1 MHTISTPAAICV
13 LALGLCA
20 VSQSG
25 HAAEAQVG
33 VRTFAWDTPSGVP
46 FIVNT
51 DGSPATGFAVASRS
65 VTAVAGNSS
74 SSAQASADALSGAVR
89 EKLDADVA
97 ASQYIIGRNAGGSS
111 SASMTGSINLVGPAP
126 PGLATFTASL
136 DGSYDISTPAPF
148 NYPSIDNSVAMFYT
162 FQVGDSPQFNNNNQA
177 SYFFCCSPGTF
188 SIPFSWTQLVNA
200 GDSILFDLYLK
211 TDVSAVAGFSH
222 FDASNTF
229 KITGVDLPPGYS
241 FTSDSDGFLSQ
252 FGSQTPPASV
262 PEPESALLLGLGL
275 VLMTVT
281 QRRQWT
287 GARRTHVLTRT

>member
-1 MHTISTPAAICV
+1 MNTLSTPAAICV
-13 LALGLCA
+13 LALGLSA

-33 VRTFAWDTPSGVP
+33 VRTFASDVPSGVP

-65 VTAVAGNSS
+65 VTAVAGDSS

-89 EKLDADVA
+89 EKLDANVA
-97 ASQYIIGRNAGGSS
+97 ASKFIIGRNAGGSS
-111 SASMTGSINLVGPAP
+111 SASMRGSINLVGPAA

-148 NYPSIDNSVAMFYT
+148 NYPSADNSVAMFYT
-162 FQVGDSPQFNNNNQA
+162 FQVGDSPQFNNNQA

-200 GDSILFDLYLK
+200 GDSILFDLYLR
-211 TDVSAVAGFSH
+211 TDVSAVAGFSN

-229 KITGVDLPPGYS
+229 KITGIDLPPGYS
-241 FTSDSDGFLSQ
+241 FTPDSDGFLSQ
-252 FGSQTPPASV
+252 FGSQTPTPSV

-275 VLMTVT
+275 VLMAAT